1 MKVGLL
7 GGMFNPPHLGHLLI
21 AQQVLDF
28 TDCEAIWFLP
38 SYKHTFRKEAVDP
51 RHRLS
56 MVERMVKESQEPRFS
71 VSSLEI
77 DNQLDG
83 NTINLLPF
91 LPQEHTYHFVIGSD
105 QLPTFHLWGNWKEL
119 LKRLPFFVFPRY
131 GYPNEP
137 LYENMTMV
145 NDSSL
150 IVSNISS
157 TKVRDRVMRR
167 LSLYGF
173 VAPTVNDY
181 ITEHDL
187 HHS

>member
-1 MKVGLL
+1 MKIGLL
-7 GGMFNPPHLGHLLI
+7 GGMFNPPHVGHLLI
-21 AQQVLDF
+21 AQQVLDY

-38 SYKHTFRKEAVDP
+38 SFKHTFQKEAIEP
-51 RHRLS
+51 KHRLA
-56 MVERMVKESQEPRFS
+56 MVERMVEESKQPKFS

-83 NTINLLPF
+83 NTINLLPL
-91 LPQEHTYHFVIGSD
+91 LPKAHTYHFIVGSD

-119 LKRLPFFVFPRY
+119 LTRLPFLVFPRY

-137 LYENMTMV
+137 LYEGMTMV

-157 TKVRDRVMRR
+157 TKVRDRVLRH
-167 LSLYGF
+167 LSLYGL
-173 VAPTVNDY
+173 VPSSVDSY
-181 ITEHDL
+181 IKENKAYR
-187 HHS
+187 S